1 MLINRTPY
9 RLSFY
14 GGGLDYPSWFKK
26 ENTEIICAGLDY
38 YCYQT
43 VRELPPF
50 FKHKYRIA
58 YSKIE
63 SANKIDE
70 IMHPTAR
77 EVIRKYGNGKSLE
90 ISHVGDLPGRSGI
103 GSSSAF
109 TVGLISSLSALTKSE
124 FLGRTKL
131 AHSAIQIEQNNI
143 GEIIGVQDQCASAF
157 GGIVHIYAD
166 KQGVRPRQFLITE
179 DYKKYIE
186 SSLLMGFTG
195 KQRFSSTISF
205 KINRELSNQINY
217 EKLKNLNE
225 ISKNGIKAFI
235 KESEIM
241 HHAEITKASRDIKL
255 AINGDSA
262 NKDIMELIEESERA
276 GSLCTRVMGAGG
288 GGFFI
293 CWAPRNKHTQIKNS
307 LRIKTWVDVKF
318 SSSGSQI
325 IFSE

>member
-255 AINGDSA
+255 AINGDFA

>member
-14 GGGLDYPSWFKK
+14 GGGLDYPSWFKN
-26 ENTEIICAGLDY
+26 ENTQILCAGLDY

-58 YSKIE
+58 YSNIE
-63 SANKIDE
+63 SATDIDD
-70 IMHPTAR
+70 IKHPTAR
-77 EVIRKYGNGKSLE
+77 EVIRKFGNGKNLE

-109 TVGLISSLSALTKSE
+109 TVGLISSLSALTKGE
-124 FLGRTKL
+124 FLGREKL
-131 AHSAIQIEQNNI
+131 AYLAIDIEQNNI

-157 GGIVHIYAD
+157 GGLVHIDAD
-166 KQGVRPRQFLITE
+166 KQGVKPRQFLINKE
-179 DYKKYIE
+179 YKNYIE

-195 KQRFSSTISF
+195 KQRLSSSISF
-205 KINRELSNQINY
+205 KINKEIKNEINLNKLRELNI
-217 EKLKNLNE
+217 
-225 ISKNGIKAFI
+225 ISSKGIAAFVDESDI
-235 KESEIM
+235 KE
-241 HHAEITKASRDIKL
+241 HAALTRVSRDIKL
-255 AINGDSA
+255 SINGDYL
-262 NKDIMELIEESERA
+262 NKDIMELIEESEKA
-276 GSLCTRVMGAGG
+276 GSLCTRIMGAGG

-293 CWAPRNKHTQIKNS
+293 CWAPKNKHDEIKNK
-307 LRIKTWVDVKF
+307 LKIKTWVDVRF
-318 SSSGSQI
+318 SNSGSQI